1 MKAISTWHRRCE
13 SMKASHQRLTLG
25 KGSQF
30 VKSHLSRLPRTDEVW
45 EADIQPISVWGWDLR
60 RHGELWLGMV
70 LTRLENF
77 HLALLASEEAPT
89 VNDLASLLGKA
100 MERPWV
106 MGTRRPAKI
115 LLRDNP
121 QWQELIP
128 HLRQLKIEVETQEEL
143 PLWDGAAADY
153 VRRLRASR
161 IGQEVPILTIHQGL
175 DEAFPAVARWVQTL
189 GRIEI
194 GVEEGQGFV
203 VRAVERG
210 DRRVFYQDTG
220 STSLDEALKSLER
233 GMTGS
238 SP

>member
-1 MKAISTWHRRCE
+1 MTKVPD
-13 SMKASHQRLTLG
+13 KLTLG
-25 KGSQF
+25 KGSAF
-30 VKSHLSRLPRTDEVW
+30 VKSRLGRLPRTDEVW
-45 EADIQPISVWGWDLR
+45 ESDIQPISVWGWDPR
-60 RHGELWLGMV
+60 RQGELWLGMV

-77 HLALLASEEAPT
+77 HLTLLASEEAPT
-89 VNDLASLLGKA
+89 VNDLASLLAKA

-128 HLRQLKIEVETQEEL
+128 HLRQLKIEVEVQEEL

-161 IGQEVPILTIHQGL
+161 IGREVPVLTVQPELH
-175 DEAFPAVARWVQTL
+175 EAFPAVARWVQAH

-194 GVEEGQGFV
+194 GVQKGSGV
-203 VRAVERG
+203 MVRAFDENGV
-210 DRRVFYQDTG
+210 VFE
-220 STSLDEALKSLER
+220 SAEPENLDEALAALER
-233 GMTGS
+233 GLAESGR
-238 SP
+238 